1 MSDSLESLRRLS
13 ATLGRNPDLIQA
25 GGGNTSLKI
34 DGTLWVKASGKWLIH
49 AEEEDMF
56 LPVPMQEILGSIERG
71 QEYTVASNG
80 LRPSVET
87 TLHAVLQQGCVV
99 HVHSVNVL
107 AWAALELS
115 PQAFASRLD
124 GLRWVWIPYIHPGLP
139 LAQRIRDA
147 VVSGSGG
154 CSRSSES
161 WSDRGCRY
169 LRGRGTSSA
178 DVETRLGLSPRPL
191 PDPGHDRLAELATD
205 YWQIAPDEEVH
216 ALGTDLDAFEVA
228 TGGTLYPDH
237 CVYLGHSLAGLHP
250 GESPDHAAERYAA
263 RWGRRPPAI
272 GCPEAGLLV
281 SPELSRAGRE
291 MLVCLARV
299 TRRIASSDEVHYL
312 AYDDVARLMN
322 WDAEHYRQSVARQM
336 EER

>member
-1 MSDSLESLRRLS
+1 
-13 ATLGRNPDLIQA
+13 
-25 GGGNTSLKI
+25 
-34 DGTLWVKASGKWLIH
+34 
-49 AEEEDMF
+49 MF

-115 PQAFASRLD
+115 PKAFASRLD

-147 VVSGSGG
+147 VVSAP
-154 CSRSSES
+154 
-161 WSDRGCRY
+161 
-169 LRGRGTSSA
+169 A
-178 DVETRLGLSPRPL
+178 DVLILQNHGLIVAADTCEAAELLLAEVETRLGLSPRPL
-191 PDPGHDRLAELATD
+191 RDPGHDRLAELATD

-228 TGGTLYPDH
+228 AGGTLYPDH